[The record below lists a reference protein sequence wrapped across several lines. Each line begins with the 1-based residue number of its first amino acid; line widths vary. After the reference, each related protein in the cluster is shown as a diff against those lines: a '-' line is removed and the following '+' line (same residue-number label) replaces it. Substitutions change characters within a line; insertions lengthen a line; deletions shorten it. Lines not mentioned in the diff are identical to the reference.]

1 MGGTGSGFE
10 AVELIDT
17 TLDGV
22 LMRGLAR
29 PLTLISEGLT
39 LEKGLDTGSAGD
51 LKALNLPAPEENT
64 CLGEEL
70 KALGMGFAN
79 MTASAGGLNALAATL
94 KEVETSVVLNERTE
108 NLGGSA
114 DDESKLRCWLGFGDR
129 DRERW
134 RV

>member
-1 MGGTGSGFE
+1 
-10 AVELIDT
+10 
-17 TLDGV
+17 
-22 LMRGLAR
+22 MRGLAR

-70 KALGMGFAN
+70 MALGMGFAN
-79 MTASAGGLNALAATL
+79 MTGSAGGLNALAATL